1 MNEKQ
6 NLKDLLGFHKNDFL
20 IVNLSKEDYLIRL
33 MPYLDENIK
42 MIALKTE
49 MLKKQIKE
57 YHLENRI
64 YFLEDNEDYF
74 KISNLGII
82 TDSSE
87 EEYLKKAMS
96 LQIPLL
102 AFNCKNKQQFIK
114 NDVTGYVINSQ
125 NEMINM
131 IHFLKNNKKYN
142 YNLGMNSYYYLENR
156 ITQV

>member
-49 MLKKQIKE
+49 MLEKQMKE

-82 TDSSE
+82 TDSSD

-142 YNLGMNSYYYLENR
+142 YNLGMNSYYYLENS